1 MSDTSLP
8 MAGAETSSGSDSTEA
23 ILESVYAAE
32 GGNKTETSSQDPNAS
47 GQAPTDFDVEFTW
60 KGKPVKQPWSKA
72 KSFVQ
77 KGYDYEQNI
86 SALKREREEFDRQ
99 RNTFGDPERL
109 KELKQLDDYSRQ
121 NPQFLEDVKTAFQ
134 RYQSGQT
141 GQGAQPS
148 PVDPNLQPFVQKLT
162 QMEQTISSLMKERET
177 AVLNQAGSQLD
188 TDLKSLREQHT
199 YFDWDSEDNFGYNR
213 EHRVLKYIQDHG
225 VDAKKAFWSLYG
237 EEIAAKK
244 EELAINK
251 VQSDIQE
258 KHRKGRFI
266 GQALSKG
273 SSFTPPAN
281 KNITNSS
288 YDDLGKLAMKDFNLN
303 Y

>member
-77 KGYDYEQNI
+77 KGY
-86 SALKREREEFDRQ
+86 
-99 RNTFGDPERL
+99 PERL